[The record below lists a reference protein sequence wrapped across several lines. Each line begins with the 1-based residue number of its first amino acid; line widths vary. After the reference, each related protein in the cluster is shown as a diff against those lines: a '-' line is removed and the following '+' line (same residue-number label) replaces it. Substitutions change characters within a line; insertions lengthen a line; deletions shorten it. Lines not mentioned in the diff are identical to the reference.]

1 MRVVPTG
8 RATVLTVVATVCW
21 QESGFA
27 GPEAQAMK
35 LHRIFR
41 HFDRDHSGVIGIDE
55 FNAGAGRCSGKL
67 CLCRGAHSE

>member
-1 MRVVPTG
+1 M
-8 RATVLTVVATVCW
+8 LTVVATVCW

-55 FNAGAGRCSGKL
+55 FNAGAGRCSG
-67 CLCRGAHSE
+67 